1 MSLSPDDIIDFLRTS
16 LNIDDPLDAE
26 SALFSTGLLDSVA
39 MLNVIA
45 FVEEK
50 GGSEVR
56 PGDVTLDNF
65 DTPQRIADY
74 VAANA

>member
-50 GGSEVR
+50 GGAEVR